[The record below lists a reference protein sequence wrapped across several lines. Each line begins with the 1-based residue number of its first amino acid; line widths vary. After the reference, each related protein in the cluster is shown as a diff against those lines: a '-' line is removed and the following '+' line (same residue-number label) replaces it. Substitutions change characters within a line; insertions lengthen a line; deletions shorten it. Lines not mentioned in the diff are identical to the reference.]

1 MGEADDVNGK
11 KGAAC
16 MLLFTTAMVS
26 VNIMVSMVFGL
37 SVGYLMWTLGMV
49 PNLKLAVDGRLL

>member
-1 MGEADDVNGK
+1 MGK
-11 KGAAC
+11 KG
-16 MLLFTTAMVS
+16 MIFILLFTTAMVS

-49 PNLKLAVDGRLL
+49 PNFKLAVDGRLV